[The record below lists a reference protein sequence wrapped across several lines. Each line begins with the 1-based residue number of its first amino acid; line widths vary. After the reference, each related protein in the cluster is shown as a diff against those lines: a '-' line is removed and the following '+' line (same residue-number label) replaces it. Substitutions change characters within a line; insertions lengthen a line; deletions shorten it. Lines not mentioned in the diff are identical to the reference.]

1 MQLAITII
9 RYFINYTV
17 LSTRVMLPYVLV
29 VGVVILRNADLG
41 THTLYIYAL
50 YMMVED
56 FILLVALRNYDQST
70 SRGYARVY
78 DFQILEKTDY

>member
-17 LSTRVMLPYVLV
+17 LSTRVMLPNALV
-29 VGVVILRNADLG
+29 VGVVILRNGDPG

-50 YMMVED
+50 YMMVKD
-56 FILLVALRNYDQST
+56 LILLVGLRNYDQPT
-70 SRGYARVY
+70 S
-78 DFQILEKTDY
+78 